1 VFSNPTDLLFW
12 HVGHIVAVDSMKPT
26 VFCISERGEL
36 LRFFDCASY
45 MREPSD
51 ITVFGNEYYVC
62 DFKVCNWLLIAELLI
77 E

>member
-1 VFSNPTDLLFW
+1 M
-12 HVGHIVAVDSMKPT
+12 AVDSMKPT
-26 VFCISERGEL
+26 VFCITERGDL

-62 DFKVCNWLLIAELLI
+62 DFKVCIFNLVKSSSVDSLLVSSRVIGNAFPFE
-77 E
+77 

>member
-1 VFSNPTDLLFW
+1 M
-12 HVGHIVAVDSMKPT
+12 AVDSMKPT
-26 VFCISERGEL
+26 VFCITERGEL

-62 DFKVCNWLLIAELLI
+62 DFKVRIVCIA
-77 E
+77 